1 MRANRAWRTTR
12 APRSHTPSRPAS
24 KGGGNTITLARTPMK
39 PEPPVPIII
48 LHLDSEPPAG
58 LPIVELP
65 MSAHDR
71 RRVHRLVEA
80 PDGVVLA
87 LELPTG
93 TILHPGQLLHHDA
106 EAAYVVSA
114 ADENVLVVRPRN
126 IADAARVAHLIGN
139 MHRDIHVE
147 NDEIVALADDVLPE
161 RLRKPGVAVER
172 ARRAFHGRAPGEHA
186 H

>member
-1 MRANRAWRTTR
+1 MK
-12 APRSHTPSRPAS
+12 SEPA
-24 KGGGNTITLARTPMK
+24 I
-39 PEPPVPIII
+39 PIRI
-48 LHLDSEPPAG
+48 LRRDAEPPAG

-71 RRVHRLVEA
+71 RRVRRLVEA

-106 EAAYVVSA
+106 EAAYIVSA
-114 ADENVLVVRPRN
+114 ADEDVLVMRPRD
-126 IADAARVAHLIGN
+126 IAEAARVAHLIGN
-139 MHRDIHVE
+139 MHRDIHIEDREV
-147 NDEIVALADDVLPE
+147 VALADEVLLE
-161 RLRKPGVAVER
+161 RIRKLGVDVER
-172 ARRAFHGRAPGEHA
+172 VRRPFHGRAPGEHA

>member
-1 MRANRAWRTTR
+1 
-12 APRSHTPSRPAS
+12 
-24 KGGGNTITLARTPMK
+24 
-39 PEPPVPIII
+39 
-48 LHLDSEPPAG
+48 
-58 LPIVELP
+58 

-71 RRVHRLVEA
+71 RRVRRLVEA

-114 ADENVLVVRPRN
+114 AAEDVLIVRPRD
-126 IADAARVAHLIGN
+126 IAEAARVAHLIGN
-139 MHRDIHVE
+139 MHRDIHVIRE
-147 NDEIVALADDVLPE
+147 EIVALADDVLLDRIRRIGAP
-161 RLRKPGVAVER
+161 VER
-172 ARRAFHGRAPGEHA
+172 TRRPFHGRAPGEHA

>member
-1 MRANRAWRTTR
+1 
-12 APRSHTPSRPAS
+12 
-24 KGGGNTITLARTPMK
+24 
-39 PEPPVPIII
+39 
-48 LHLDSEPPAG
+48 

-71 RRVHRLVEA
+71 RRVRRLVEA

-93 TILHPGQLLHHDA
+93 TILHPGQLHHHDA

-114 ADENVLVVRPRN
+114 AEEDVLVVHPRD
-126 IADAARVAHLIGN
+126 IAQAARVAHLIGN

-147 NDEIVALADDVLPE
+147 GTQIVALADDGLME
-161 RLRKPGVAVER
+161 RIRKLGAIVER
-172 ARRAFHGRAPGEHA
+172 TRCAFHGRAPGEHA

>member
-1 MRANRAWRTTR
+1 
-12 APRSHTPSRPAS
+12 
-24 KGGGNTITLARTPMK
+24 MK
-39 PEPPVPIII
+39 PEPPIPIRI
-48 LHLDSEPPAG
+48 LHVDAEPPAG

-65 MSAHDR
+65 MNAHDR
-71 RRVHRLVEA
+71 RRVRRLVEA

-114 ADENVLVVRPRN
+114 ADEDVLVVRPRD
-126 IADAARVAHLIGN
+126 IAEAARVAHLIGN

-147 NDEIVALADDVLPE
+147 DQEIVALADDVLAD
-161 RLRKPGVAVER
+161 RIRKIGAAVGR
-172 ARRAFHGRAPGEHA
+172 ARRPFHGRAPGEHA

>member
-1 MRANRAWRTTR
+1 
-12 APRSHTPSRPAS
+12 
-24 KGGGNTITLARTPMK
+24 MK
-39 PEPPVPIII
+39 PEPTLPIRIT
-48 LHLDSEPPAG
+48 HLDAEPPAG

-71 RRVHRLVEA
+71 RRVRRLVEA

-106 EAAYVVSA
+106 ETAYVVAA
-114 ADENVLVVRPRN
+114 ADEDVLIVRPRN
-126 IADAARVAHLIGN
+126 IEEAARVAHLIGN
-139 MHRDIHVE
+139 MHRDIHV
-147 NDEIVALADDVLPE
+147 DAGAIVALADDVLRE
-161 RLRKPGVAVER
+161 RIQRIGATVER
-172 ARRAFHGRAPGEHA
+172 ARRPFHGRAPGEHA

>member
-1 MRANRAWRTTR
+1 
-12 APRSHTPSRPAS
+12 
-24 KGGGNTITLARTPMK
+24 MK
-39 PEPPVPIII
+39 PEPPLPIRIT
-48 LHLDSEPPAG
+48 HLDAEPPAG
-58 LPIVELP
+58 IPIIELP

-71 RRVHRLVEA
+71 RRVRRLVEA

-114 ADENVLVVRPRN
+114 ADEDVLIVRPRDL
-126 IADAARVAHLIGN
+126 AEAARVGHLIGN

-147 NDEIVALADDVLPE
+147 ADEIVALADDLLLE
-161 RLRKPGVAVER
+161 RIRKTGATVER
-172 ARRAFHGRAPGEHA
+172 ARRPFH
-186 H
+186 

>member
-1 MRANRAWRTTR
+1 MA
-12 APRSHTPSRPAS
+12 SSSTP
-24 KGGGNTITLARTPMK
+24 I
-39 PEPPVPIII
+39 PVRVIHP
-48 LHLDSEPPAG
+48 HAEPPAG

-65 MSAHDR
+65 MNAIDR
-71 RRVHRLVEA
+71 RRVRRLVEA

-114 ADENVLVVRPRN
+114 ADENVLVAHPRDM
-126 IADAARVAHLIGN
+126 AEAARIGHLIGN
-139 MHRDIHVE
+139 MHRDIYASG
-147 NDEIVALADDVLPE
+147 NDIIALADEVLAE
-161 RLRKPGVAVER
+161 RLAKTGVPFDR
-172 ARRAFHGRAPGEHA
+172 ARRPFHGRAPGEHS

>member
-1 MRANRAWRTTR
+1 
-12 APRSHTPSRPAS
+12 
-24 KGGGNTITLARTPMK
+24 MK
-39 PEPPVPIII
+39 PEHPIPIRI
-48 LHLDSEPPAG
+48 LHVDAEPPAG

-65 MSAHDR
+65 MNAHDR
-71 RRVHRLVEA
+71 RRVRRLVEA

-106 EAAYVVSA
+106 EAAYVVAA
-114 ADENVLVVRPRN
+114 ADEDVLIVRPRN
-126 IADAARVAHLIGN
+126 VAEAARVAHLIGN

-147 NDEIVALADDVLPE
+147 GQEIVALADAVLDE
-161 RLRKPGVAVER
+161 RIRKIGAPVSR
-172 ARRAFHGRAPGEHA
+172 ARRPFLGRAPGEHA

>member
-1 MRANRAWRTTR
+1 MA
-12 APRSHTPSRPAS
+12 SSSTP
-24 KGGGNTITLARTPMK
+24 I
-39 PEPPVPIII
+39 PVRVIHP
-48 LHLDSEPPAG
+48 HRDPPAG

-65 MSAHDR
+65 MNAIDR
-71 RRVHRLVEA
+71 RRVRRLVEA

-114 ADENVLVVRPRN
+114 ADENVLVAHPRDM
-126 IADAARVAHLIGN
+126 AEAARIGHLIGN
-139 MHRDIHVE
+139 MHRDIYASG
-147 NDEIVALADDVLPE
+147 NDIIALADEVLAE
-161 RLRKPGVAVER
+161 RLAKTGVPFDR
-172 ARRAFHGRAPGEHA
+172 ARRPFHGRAPGEHS